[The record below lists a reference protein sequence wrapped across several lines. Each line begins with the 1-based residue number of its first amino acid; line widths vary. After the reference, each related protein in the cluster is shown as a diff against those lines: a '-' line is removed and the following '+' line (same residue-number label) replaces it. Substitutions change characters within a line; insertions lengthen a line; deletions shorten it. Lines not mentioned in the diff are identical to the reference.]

1 MPLSASFGFFS
12 PYLSEKKLLYQSFS
26 HNLSFFSFLLF
37 SSHLIAG
44 LHSAPIFVIL
54 VVGNT
59 PDTYKYNKTDS
70 DFMMSHHHS

>member
-12 PYLSEKKLLYQSFS
+12 PYLSEKKTFISIILPQSLFLS
-26 HNLSFFSFLLF
+26 HFFP
-37 SSHLIAG
+37 SHLIVG

-70 DFMMSHHHS
+70 DFMTSHHHS